1 MMGDEGGMVMR
12 IKASGFA
19 LAVVLSGCMHIVA
32 AVAGTPVGLRI
43 NTSHGLGNARGAVMD
58 AGLKLSTEVDV
69 TASSPYDGR
78 PFLPPNQFMADA
90 RNAGAIILSSSFSG
104 WDYIFDSAGYLQLT
118 HNEMLHVFAYEPR
131 KKQPLNVPPPA
142 VFVTVNRI
150 GGLTGDGVEFG
161 VPTDYMNGKGQSTT
175 PSGVTAQLAGL
186 IASLKYLHQEWNWFD
201 IKAALRGTASN
212 YTKGYDPQKY
222 GYGTVD
228 FHAANALK
236 ESSKLPLFAPAA
248 IVRRQRDN
256 QVDFFVNSFMQS
268 RRQMDV
274 LFKFSLPP
282 SVTLKEL
289 SLADITGMG
298 GQQLFI
304 GDLSTTS
311 NFISYRVHH
320 DEKVY
325 FVWFT
330 KDEDGMFSRIEPY
343 SIIGPVKLTSKQQ
356 LYGPRVKP

>member
-1 MMGDEGGMVMR
+1 MVMR
-12 IKASGFA
+12 IRASIVA
-19 LAVVLSGCMHIVA
+19 LAVLLSGCMPIVA

-58 AGLKLSTEVDV
+58 AGLKPSTEVDV

-78 PFLPPNQFMADA
+78 PFLSPNQFITDA
-90 RNAGAIILSSSFSG
+90 KNVGATILSSSFSG
-104 WDYIFDSAGYLQLT
+104 WDYIFDSAGYLQLA
-118 HNEMLHVFAYEPR
+118 HNKMLHVFAYEPR

-142 VFVTVNRI
+142 AFVTVNRI
-150 GGLTGDGVEFG
+150 GGLTGDGIEFG
-161 VPTDYMNGKGQSTT
+161 VPTDYMNGRGQSTT
-175 PSGVTAQLAGL
+175 PSGVTAQMAGL
-186 IASLKYLHQEWNWFD
+186 IASLKYLHPEWNWFD
-201 IKAALRGTASN
+201 IKAALRGTAAN
-212 YTKGYDPQKY
+212 YTTGYDPQKY
-222 GYGTVD
+222 GYGTID

-236 ESSKLPLFAPAA
+236 ESANLPHFAPAA
-248 IVRRQRDN
+248 VVRRQSDN
-256 QVDFFVNSFMQS
+256 QIDFHVNSFRQS
-268 RRQMDV
+268 RRQTDV
-274 LFKFSLPP
+274 LFRFLQPP
-282 SVTLKEL
+282 AVTLKEL
-289 SLADITGMG
+289 SLADITAMG

-330 KDEDGMFSRIEPY
+330 KDAEGMFSRIEPY
-343 SIIGPVKLTSKQQ
+343 SIIGPIKLTSKQQ